1 MDGQLRLRPLPTA
14 WPTHSRAPCPSPATC
29 GEPEGRRPP
38 PGAVSC
44 RLREGK
50 AAPSPASFQAL
61 QMWHPHP
68 SWVALMF
75 PLAQP
80 TPLPGLDA
88 LLTAPTR
95 GPSGLEGGQKGQ
107 AGLGSEWALLGFI
120 PPHPAADGQAKV
132 LREKGAAWTGARL
145 LPP

>member
-1 MDGQLRLRPLPTA
+1 
-14 WPTHSRAPCPSPATC
+14 
-29 GEPEGRRPP
+29 
-38 PGAVSC
+38 
-44 RLREGK
+44 
-50 AAPSPASFQAL
+50 
-61 QMWHPHP
+61 
-68 SWVALMF
+68 MF

-80 TPLPGLDA
+80 TPLPGLGT

-120 PPHPAADGQAKV
+120 PPAADGQAKV
-132 LREKGAAWTGARL
+132 LREMGAGWTGARL